1 MEAPSW
7 KEVRQEIMLTIL
19 PDQAPYLVSLEPK
32 LPKPKFVDCLPNG
45 ELLHAIRLTPVGM
58 QELTPR
64 FVYLTGE
71 PSMNLSTDNSP
82 PNPRRINYLA
92 MAKPKALGEGPPI
105 LRHLKRE
112 TGLGTAV
119 MKQVRASHPGDPL
132 RQVEEFFHYFYVP
145 AATGRKRVASAK
157 TDQAYRVR
165 LATVVKKLAA
175 MNLAVRNLD
184 EISAKQIKLMF
195 LALEKEG
202 WSASWM
208 ANVNT
213 VVRRFGIWIGK
224 PDMCPRLPQLLE
236 QPWSAQ
242 RRYAATDP
250 KDWESKQIDVEMYLC
265 KIELVSPVTALQLR
279 LAKAFGVRVQEFLMF
294 RPEKAQRGDHLY
306 VQDGTKGGRP
316 RLVPIETDEQ
326 RDLLEQA
333 KEIAKSH
340 PLGLIVA
347 KKGLSLKQATNHF
360 YNTVRKAGVSRKA
373 LGVTTHGLRH
383 GYACAIY
390 KKLTGADAPVLGG
403 KFVQPEVDKAARM
416 DVAER
421 LGHSRTQITSAY
433 LGSHRTFSRIKKAN
447 MDLLINVLEKDP
459 VIQEMA
465 EQAGLSQV
473 CVLGSVADGEPV
485 SKVGTIVLGYQAI
498 AQANQ
503 TQVQADAAALSTVA
517 QMASRAGA
525 LMGVVGTAVSML
537 VVSNEV
543 STFELIGL
551 GLLSGRKGSKPGAS
565 MQGGVA

>member
-1 MEAPSW
+1 
-7 KEVRQEIMLTIL
+7 
-19 PDQAPYLVSLEPK
+19 
-32 LPKPKFVDCLPNG
+32 
-45 ELLHAIRLTPVGM
+45 
-58 QELTPR
+58 
-64 FVYLTGE
+64 
-71 PSMNLSTDNSP
+71 MNLSTDSPP
-82 PNPRRINYLA
+82 PNPRRVNYLA
-92 MAKPKALGEGPPI
+92 MAKPKALGDGPPI
-105 LRHLKRE
+105 LRRLKKE
-112 TGLGTAV
+112 TGLGISV
-119 MKQVRASHPGDPL
+119 MKRVRASHPGNPL
-132 RQVEEFFHYFYVP
+132 MQIDEFFDHFYIP
-145 AATGRKRVASAK
+145 AATGRKRAASAK
-157 TDQAYRVR
+157 TDHAYRVR
-165 LATVVKKLAA
+165 LAAVVKKLSE

-195 LALEKEG
+195 LALEKER

-213 VVRRFGIWIGK
+213 TVRRFGIWIGK
-224 PDMCPRLPQLLE
+224 PDLCPRLPLLLE

-326 RDLLEQA
+326 RDLLEKA
-333 KEIAKSH
+333 LEIAKGH

-390 KKLTGADAPVLGG
+390 KKLTGQDAPVLGG

-421 LGHSRTQITSAY
+421 MGHSRTQITSAY
-433 LGSHRTFSRIKKAN
+433 LGSHQTFSRIKKAN
-447 MDLLINVLEKDP
+447 MDILLSVLEKDP
-459 VIQEMA
+459 VIQAMA

-485 SKVGTIVLGYQAI
+485 SKVGTIVLGYHAI
-498 AQANQ
+498 AQTNQ
-503 TQVQADAAALSTVA
+503 TQIQADAVALSIVA
-517 QMASRAGA
+517 QMASRAGT
-525 LMGVVGTAVSML
+525 LLGVVGTAVSMMG
-537 VVSNEV
+537 VSNEV

-551 GLLSGRKGSKPGAS
+551 GLLSGNKGRKAGELV
-565 MQGGVA
+565 QGGLV